1 MSDKAVTIVLVED
14 DDIDAEGLN
23 RAFKKNRIANPIVR
37 AKDGVEALGLL
48 RAEEGFETIKGP
60 IILLVDLNMPRM
72 NGIELITEIRKD
84 SELKKLIV
92 FVLTTSESDEDRFKA
107 YDLNVAGHVIKEN
120 VGKDFLDM
128 ISMIDHFWKI
138 IEFP

>member
-92 FVLTTSESDEDRFKA
+92 FVLTTSKSDEDRFKA
-107 YDLNVAGHVIKEN
+107 YDLNVAGYVIKEN